1 MITED
6 QLEQL
11 TIQWFQDTGGVNIE
25 HRTPNIEI
33 LWLKLNQSKVFER
46 RRGVLRV
53 FVGYRGNTK
62 FPQPIQQ

>member
-1 MITED
+1 VIDAVGMR
-6 QLEQL
+6 LFL
-11 TIQWFQDTGGVNIE
+11 G
-25 HRTPNIEI
+25 EI